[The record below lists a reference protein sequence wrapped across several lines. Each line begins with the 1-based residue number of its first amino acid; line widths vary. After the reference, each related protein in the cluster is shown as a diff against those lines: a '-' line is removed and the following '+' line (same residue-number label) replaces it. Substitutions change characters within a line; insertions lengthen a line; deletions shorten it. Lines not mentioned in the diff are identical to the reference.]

1 MHRTVINLKG
11 TGESETD
18 EIERA
23 LDGQSRSMYFFSLGV
38 RSTHPTSLLLLVL
51 LPLLLAGCFAVLV
64 QKNKRIASFPSVHV
78 VECSVSL
85 FLREWPSDEAGPS
98 IE

>member
-18 EIERA
+18 EIKQA

-38 RSTHPTSLLLLVL
+38 RSTHPTSFLLLLVL
-51 LPLLLAGCFAVLV
+51 LPLLLAVYFAVLV
-64 QKNKRIASFPSVHV
+64 QKNCRLSKRLYSRM
-78 VECSVSL
+78 
-85 FLREWPSDEAGPS
+85 LRVALSPGVTE
-98 IE
+98 

>member
-18 EIERA
+18 EIKQS

-38 RSTHPTSLLLLVL
+38 RSTHPTSICCCWFFYRCCWRVF
-51 LPLLLAGCFAVLV
+51 LPYSF
-64 QKNKRIASFPSVHV
+64 KRIAGFPSLYA

-85 FLREWPSDEAGPS
+85 FLPE
-98 IE
+98 